1 MENFIV
7 PPFSIRLFLFDAHLD
22 AETLD
27 ILTEQAPG
35 EWYAGE
41 ADPSFLQKIA
51 ELREHPLTTDM
62 HRDQLLRLLPT
73 YGKVDESVTLEDED
87 EDDEDF
93 ATQEKKAAKVLAR
106 LFKFGEISL
115 AFAGPCILLEVSST
129 ARNNAER
136 DALLVELNTLR
147 AALEA
152 NGGYVAVSAYPQ
164 SKRLALESLPSLLI
178 NEWRRRVQ
186 SAERKARINRRGMW
200 IFRGINAAIGLG
212 LLLLLIYGVQQ
223 FRKLQAIDL
232 SNQYTFVVHQKGNSN
247 HRRLFPKFQATGV
260 IRETNQ
266 AATLNL
272 YRDEFASIQP
282 TYEVPV
288 LKAADLAEPYILVH
302 YVARHSPFSI
312 GRVKI
317 NSELLFWVICTAGWA
332 LLLYR
337 YTCADSDGKRESIRN
352 GTRSMVGFVIVA
364 TVGVL
369 SVVWIGTLLG

>member
-1 MENFIV
+1 MENLIV
-7 PPFSIRLFLFDAHLD
+7 PPFSIRIFLFDARLH

-27 ILTEQAPG
+27 ILTVQAPG

-41 ADPSFLQKIA
+41 ADPSFVQKIA
-51 ELREHPLTTDM
+51 ELREHPLTADM
-62 HRDQLLRLLPT
+62 HRDQLHRLLPA
-73 YGKVDESVTLEDED
+73 YGKVDQSVTLEDED
-87 EDDEDF
+87 DEHF
-93 ATQEKKAAKVLAR
+93 ATQEKKSAKVLAR

-129 ARNNAER
+129 ARNDADC
-136 DALLVELNTLR
+136 DALSVELEILR

-152 NGGYVAVSAYPQ
+152 NGGYVGVSAYPLVE
-164 SKRLALESLPSLLI
+164 RLALESVPSLLT

-186 SAERKARINRRGMW
+186 SAERKARINRRDTW

-212 LLLLLIYGVQQ
+212 SIFLLIYGVQQ
-223 FRKLQAIDL
+223 FRKLQAVDL

-260 IRETNQ
+260 IRETNE

-288 LKAADLAEPYILVH
+288 LKTADLSEPYILVL
-302 YVARHSPFSI
+302 YVAKHSPFSI

-317 NSELLFWVICTAGWA
+317 NSELLLWVICMAGWA

-337 YTCADSDGKRESIRN
+337 YTCADSDWKRESIRN
-352 GTRSMVGFVIVA
+352 GTRSIIGFVIVA
-364 TVGVL
+364 IVGVL
-369 SVVWIGTLLG
+369 SVVWIDTLL

>member
-1 MENFIV
+1 MENLIV
-7 PPFSIRLFLFDAHLD
+7 PPFSIRIFLFDARLH

-27 ILTEQAPG
+27 ILTVQAPG

-41 ADPSFLQKIA
+41 ADPSFVQKIA
-51 ELREHPLTTDM
+51 ELREHPLTADM
-62 HRDQLLRLLPT
+62 HRDQLHRLLPA

-87 EDDEDF
+87 DEHF
-93 ATQEKKAAKVLAR
+93 ATQEKKSAKVLAR

-129 ARNNAER
+129 ARNDADC
-136 DALLVELNTLR
+136 DALSVELDTLR

-152 NGGYVAVSAYPQ
+152 NGGYVAVSAYPLVE
-164 SKRLALESLPSLLI
+164 RLALESVPSLLT

-186 SAERKARINRRGMW
+186 SAERKARINRRDTW

-212 LLLLLIYGVQQ
+212 SIFLLIYGVQQ
-223 FRKLQAIDL
+223 FRKLQAVDL

-260 IRETNQ
+260 IRETNE

-288 LKAADLAEPYILVH
+288 LKTADLSQPYILVL
-302 YVARHSPFSI
+302 YVAKHSPFSI

-317 NSELLFWVICTAGWA
+317 NSELLLWVICMAGWA

-337 YTCADSDGKRESIRN
+337 YTCADSDWKRESIRN
-352 GTRSMVGFVIVA
+352 GTRSIIGFVIVA
-364 TVGVL
+364 IVGVL
-369 SVVWIGTLLG
+369 SVVWIDTLL

>member
-1 MENFIV
+1 MENLIV
-7 PPFSIRLFLFDAHLD
+7 PPFSIRIFLFDARLH

-27 ILTEQAPG
+27 ILTVQAPG

-41 ADPSFLQKIA
+41 ADPSFVQKIA
-51 ELREHPLTTDM
+51 ELREHPLTADM
-62 HRDQLLRLLPT
+62 HRDQLHRLLPA

-87 EDDEDF
+87 DEHF
-93 ATQEKKAAKVLAR
+93 ATQEKKSAKVLAR

-129 ARNNAER
+129 ARNDADC
-136 DALLVELNTLR
+136 DALSVELEILR

-152 NGGYVAVSAYPQ
+152 NGGYVGVSAYPLVE
-164 SKRLALESLPSLLI
+164 RLALESVPSLLT

-186 SAERKARINRRGMW
+186 SAERKARINRRDTW

-212 LLLLLIYGVQQ
+212 SIFLLIYGVQQ
-223 FRKLQAIDL
+223 FRKLQAVDL

-260 IRETNQ
+260 IRETNE

-288 LKAADLAEPYILVH
+288 LKTADLSEPYILVL
-302 YVARHSPFSI
+302 YVAKHSPFSI

-317 NSELLFWVICTAGWA
+317 NSELLLWVICMAGWA

-337 YTCADSDGKRESIRN
+337 YTCADSDWKRESIRN
-352 GTRSMVGFVIVA
+352 GTRSIIGFVIVA
-364 TVGVL
+364 IVGVL
-369 SVVWIGTLLG
+369 SVVWIDTLL

>member
-1 MENFIV
+1 MENLIV
-7 PPFSIRLFLFDAHLD
+7 PPFSIRIFLFDARLH

-27 ILTEQAPG
+27 ILTVQAPG

-41 ADPSFLQKIA
+41 ADPSFVQKIA

-62 HRDQLLRLLPT
+62 HRDQLQRLLPA

-87 EDDEDF
+87 DEHC
-93 ATQEKKAAKVLAR
+93 ATQEKKSAKVLAR

-129 ARNNAER
+129 ARNDADC
-136 DALLVELNTLR
+136 DALSVELDTLR

-152 NGGYVAVSAYPQ
+152 NGGYVAVSAYPLVE
-164 SKRLALESLPSLLI
+164 RLALDSVPSLLT

-186 SAERKARINRRGMW
+186 SAERKARINRRDTW

-212 LLLLLIYGVQQ
+212 SLFLLIYGVQQ

-260 IRETNQ
+260 IRETNE

-288 LKAADLAEPYILVH
+288 LKTADLSEPYILAL
-302 YVARHSPFSI
+302 YVAKHSPFSI

-317 NSELLFWVICTAGWA
+317 NSELLVWAICMAGWA

-337 YTCADSDGKRESIRN
+337 YACADSDWKRESIRN
-352 GTRSMVGFVIVA
+352 GTRSVVGFVIVA
-364 TVGVL
+364 IVGVL
-369 SVVWIGTLLG
+369 CVVWIGTLL

>member
-1 MENFIV
+1 MENLIV
-7 PPFSIRLFLFDAHLD
+7 PPFSIRIFLFDARLH

-27 ILTEQAPG
+27 ILTVQAPG

-41 ADPSFLQKIA
+41 ADPSFVQKIA

-62 HRDQLLRLLPT
+62 HRDQLHRLLPA

-87 EDDEDF
+87 DEHF
-93 ATQEKKAAKVLAR
+93 ATQEKKSAKVLAR

-129 ARNNAER
+129 ARNDADC
-136 DALLVELNTLR
+136 DALSVELEILR

-152 NGGYVAVSAYPQ
+152 NGGYVGVSAYPLVE
-164 SKRLALESLPSLLI
+164 RLALESVPSLLT

-186 SAERKARINRRGMW
+186 SAERKARINRRDTW

-212 LLLLLIYGVQQ
+212 SIFLLIYGVQQ
-223 FRKLQAIDL
+223 FRKLQAVDL

-260 IRETNQ
+260 IRETNE

-288 LKAADLAEPYILVH
+288 LKTADLSEPYILVL
-302 YVARHSPFSI
+302 YVAKHSPFSI

-317 NSELLFWVICTAGWA
+317 NSELLLWVICMAGWA

-337 YTCADSDGKRESIRN
+337 YTCADSDWKRESIRN
-352 GTRSMVGFVIVA
+352 GTRSIIGFVIVA
-364 TVGVL
+364 IVGVL
-369 SVVWIGTLLG
+369 SVVWIDTLL